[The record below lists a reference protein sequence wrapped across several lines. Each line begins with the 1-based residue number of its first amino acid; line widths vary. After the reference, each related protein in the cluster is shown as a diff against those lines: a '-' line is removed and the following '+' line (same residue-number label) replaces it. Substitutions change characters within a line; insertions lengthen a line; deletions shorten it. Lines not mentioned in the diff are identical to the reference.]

1 MDSPSLISQCLAS
14 GYFSSC
20 EKVRDFAS
28 GSGFGVR
35 TVHSVGV
42 DGISEVSAD
51 GAGSSFFRV
60 GSAHQLTVQSDSVF
74 AFQNLNDNRTG
85 DHESNQVTEETT
97 SAVLSVKAFS
107 FSFGQL
113 LHFRSYNAQASFFET
128 GDDLAS
134 HVFCNCVRLDDGES
148 TLNSHGV
155 TPETVICEKLNP
167 RII

>member
-20 EKVRDFAS
+20 EEVRDFAS
-28 GSGFGVR
+28 SSGFGVR
-35 TVHSVGV
+35 TVYSVGV
-42 DGISEVSAD
+42 DRISEVSAD

-85 DHESNQVTEETT
+85 DHESNQVAEETT
-97 SAVLSVKAFS
+97 SAVLSVEAFS

-113 LHFRSYNAQASFFET
+113 LQFRSYNAQASFSKRVVISPITFFAT
-128 GDDLAS
+128 AS
-134 HVFCNCVRLDDGES
+134 GLMMEKVR
-148 TLNSHGV
+148 
-155 TPETVICEKLNP
+155 
-167 RII
+167 